1 MMRNLKDW
9 FEKHRITEV
18 ECIIPDLTGIAR
30 GKIMPADKFLLN
42 EGLRM
47 PEAVFLQTVTG
58 EWLPYEELY
67 GVDPA
72 EIDMQL
78 KPDPSTTSIV
88 PWVDEPTAQVIHDCI
103 HHDGTPV
110 ELSPRNVLKKVLELY
125 RQQELQPAIAPELE
139 FYLTKINKDPDY
151 PLTPPVGRSGR
162 EEVTGQ
168 FYGID
173 ALNEFDPLF
182 EEMYDF
188 CEAQEL
194 EIDALTH
201 ESGSAQMEI
210 NFNHGDPLLL
220 ADHVYLYKRTM
231 RETAM
236 RHKVYATFMAKPMED
251 QPGSSLHIHQS
262 ILDRKSGRNIFEDDK
277 GGDSEKL
284 RHFIGGLQKYL
295 PLAMPLLGPNVNSYR
310 RITPNN
316 SAPINVHWG
325 HDNRTTGFRVP
336 ISNGT
341 NRRVENR
348 IAGADAN
355 PYLAFATS
363 LGCGLMGMNEEL
375 EPTPPV
381 QTSAYDHD
389 YSLPRNLEEALRQME
404 ECPLFKELFSEK
416 FVRVYCTLKRAEFE
430 AFFSVISTWE
440 REYLLLN
447 V

>member
-1 MMRNLKDW
+1 MKKLKDW
-9 FEKHRITEV
+9 FQEQKITEV

-30 GKIMPADKFLLN
+30 GKIMPADKFLRN

-47 PEAVFLQTVTG
+47 PEAVFLQSVTG
-58 EWLPYEELY
+58 EWIPYENLFD
-67 GVDPA
+67 VDPA

-78 KPDPSTTSIV
+78 RPDPSTTCVV
-88 PWVDEPTAQVIHDCI
+88 PWVEEPTAQVIHDCI

-110 ELSPRNVLKKVLELY
+110 ELSPRNVLKRVLKKYEEIGLK
-125 RQQELQPAIAPELE
+125 PMVAPELE

-188 CEAQEL
+188 CEAQGL
-194 EIDALTH
+194 DIDALTH

-210 NFNHGDPLLL
+210 NFNHGDPLRL
-220 ADHVYLYKRTM
+220 ADHVYL
-231 RETAM
+231 
-236 RHKVYATFMAKPMED
+236 FKPMED

-262 ILDRKSGRNIFEDDK
+262 ILDVENQKNIFSNQR
-277 GGDSEKL
+277 GQDSKKL

-295 PLAMPLLGPNVNSYR
+295 PLAMPMLGPNVNSYR
-310 RITPNN
+310 RLVPDN

-325 HDNRTTGFRVP
+325 HDNRTTGFRIP
-336 ISNGT
+336 ISEKQ

-363 LGCGLMGMNEEL
+363 LGCGLQGIIEKI

-381 QTSAYDHD
+381 KGSAYEHD
-389 YSLPRNLEEALRQME
+389 FALPRSLEEALREMQE
-404 ECPLFKELFSEK
+404 SKVLQDLFTEK
-416 FVRVYCTLKRAEFE
+416 FVRVYCSLKEE
-430 AFFSVISTWE
+430 EYNAFFRVISTWE

>member
-1 MMRNLKDW
+1 MKTRLKDW
-9 FEKHRITEV
+9 FKKHQITEV

-30 GKIMPADKFLLN
+30 GKIMPADKFLRN

-58 EWLPYEELY
+58 KWIPYEDLF

-72 EIDMQL
+72 EIDMEL
-78 KPDPSTTSIV
+78 LPDPSTTCVV
-88 PWVDEPTAQVIHDCI
+88 PWVEEPTAQVIHDCV

-110 ELSPRNVLKKVLELY
+110 ELSPRNVLRRVLKLY
-125 RQQELQPAIAPELE
+125 EKHGLQPMVAPELE

-151 PLTPPVGRSGR
+151 PLGPPVGRSGR
-162 EEVTGQ
+162 AEVTGQ

-182 EEMYDF
+182 EDMYDF

-201 ESGSAQMEI
+201 ESGSTQMEI
-210 NFNHGDPLLL
+210 NFNHGDPMLL
-220 ADHVYLYKRTM
+220 ADHVYLFKRTM
-231 RETAM
+231 RETGI

-262 ILDRKSGRNIFEDDK
+262 VIEKNSGRNIFAHED
-277 GGDSEKL
+277 GSDSPML
-284 RHFIGGLQKYL
+284 LSFIAGLQKYL
-295 PLAMPLLGPNVNSYR
+295 PLAMPLMGPNVNSYR
-310 RITPNN
+310 RIAPDN
-316 SAPINVHWG
+316 SAPINVQWG
-325 HDNRTTGFRVP
+325 QDNRTTGFRIPV
-336 ISNGT
+336 SNSA

-348 IAGADAN
+348 VAGADAN

-363 LGCGLMGMNEEL
+363 LGCGLMGILEEL
-375 EPTPPV
+375 KPTKPV
-381 QTSAYDHD
+381 SGSAYKHD
-389 YSLPRNLEEALRQME
+389 FELPRNLEESLRDME
-404 ECPLFKELFSEK
+404 SCPIFHDLFGEK
-416 FVRVYCTLKRAEFE
+416 FVKVYNVLKRSEYE
-430 AFFSVISTWE
+430 AYFRVISTWE

>member
-1 MMRNLKDW
+1 MKKLKDW
-9 FEKHRITEV
+9 FQEQKITEV

-30 GKIMPADKFLLN
+30 GKIMPADKFLRN

-47 PEAVFLQTVTG
+47 PEAVFLQSVTG
-58 EWLPYEELY
+58 EWIPYENLFD
-67 GVDPA
+67 VDPA

-78 KPDPSTTSIV
+78 RPDPSTTCVV
-88 PWVDEPTAQVIHDCI
+88 PWVEEPTAQVIHDCI

-110 ELSPRNVLKKVLELY
+110 ELSPRNVLKRVLKKYEEIGLK
-125 RQQELQPAIAPELE
+125 PMVAPELE

-162 EEVTGQ
+162 QEVTGQ

-188 CEAQEL
+188 CEAQGL
-194 EIDALTH
+194 DIDALTH

-210 NFNHGDPLLL
+210 NFNHGDPLRL
-220 ADHVYLYKRTM
+220 ADHVYLFKRTM
-231 RETAM
+231 RETSI

-262 ILDRKSGRNIFEDDK
+262 ILDVENQKNIFSNQR
-277 GGDSEKL
+277 GQDSKKL

-295 PLAMPLLGPNVNSYR
+295 PLAMPMLGPNVNSYR
-310 RITPNN
+310 RLVPDN

-325 HDNRTTGFRVP
+325 HDNRTTGFRIP
-336 ISNGT
+336 ISEKH

-363 LGCGLMGMNEEL
+363 LGCGLQGIIEKI

-381 QTSAYDHD
+381 KGSAYEHD
-389 YSLPRNLEEALRQME
+389 FALPRSLEEALREMQE
-404 ECPLFKELFSEK
+404 SKVLQDLFTEK
-416 FVRVYCTLKRAEFE
+416 FVRVYCSLKEE
-430 AFFSVISTWE
+430 EYNAFFRVISTWE

>member
-9 FEKHRITEV
+9 FEKHQITEV

-78 KPDPSTTSIV
+78 KPDPSTTSMV

-110 ELSPRNVLKKVLELY
+110 ELSPRNVLKKVLERY

-262 ILDRKSGRNIFEDDK
+262 ILDRNTGRNIFEDDK

>member
-1 MMRNLKDW
+1 MRNLKDW

-88 PWVDEPTAQVIHDCI
+88 PWVDEPTAQVIHDCL

-110 ELSPRNVLKKVLELY
+110 ELSPRNVLKKVLERY

-151 PLTPPVGRSGR
+151 PLPPPVGRSGR

-182 EEMYDF
+182 EEMYNF

-236 RHKVYATFMAKPMED
+236 RHKVFATFMAKPMED

-262 ILDRKSGRNIFEDDK
+262 ILDRKTGRNIFENDK

-295 PLAMPLLGPNVNSYR
+295 PLEMPLLGPNVNSYR

-325 HDNRTTGFRVP
+325 HDNRTTGFRIP
-336 ISNGT
+336 ISDGN

>member
-1 MMRNLKDW
+1 M
-9 FEKHRITEV
+9 V
-18 ECIIPDLTGIAR
+18 
-30 GKIMPADKFLLN
+30 
-42 EGLRM
+42 
-47 PEAVFLQTVTG
+47 
-58 EWLPYEELY
+58 
-67 GVDPA
+67 
-72 EIDMQL
+72 
-78 KPDPSTTSIV
+78 
-88 PWVDEPTAQVIHDCI
+88 
-103 HHDGTPV
+103 
-110 ELSPRNVLKKVLELY
+110 
-125 RQQELQPAIAPELE
+125 APELE

-188 CEAQEL
+188 CEAQGL
-194 EIDALTH
+194 DIDALTH

-210 NFNHGDPLLL
+210 NFNHGDPLRL
-220 ADHVYLYKRTM
+220 ADHVYLFKRTM
-231 RETAM
+231 RETSI

-262 ILDRKSGRNIFEDDK
+262 ILDVENQKNIFSNQR
-277 GGDSEKL
+277 GQDSKKL

-295 PLAMPLLGPNVNSYR
+295 PLAMPMLGPNVNSYR
-310 RITPNN
+310 RLVPDN

-325 HDNRTTGFRVP
+325 HDNRTTGFRIP
-336 ISNGT
+336 ISEKQ

-363 LGCGLMGMNEEL
+363 LGCGLQGILEKI

-381 QTSAYDHD
+381 KGSAYEHD
-389 YSLPRNLEEALRQME
+389 FALPRSLEEALREMQE
-404 ECPLFKELFSEK
+404 SKVLQDLFTEK
-416 FVRVYCTLKRAEFE
+416 FVRVYCSLKEE
-430 AFFSVISTWE
+430 EYNAFFRVISTWE